1 MADVKSE
8 GGRWVVEF
16 QCLGVRVHRRCPPG
30 ATRADAVELAT
41 KIRREIF
48 EERDLGRS
56 PVVPLP
62 AAVEAWLR
70 ESVAGRKSE
79 RETRNHARALVDAID
94 GKFLTDIIAVADSY
108 RQSKLAAATI
118 NRRLSILK
126 AVAKFAHRKGWTPTN
141 LSSLIPML
149 PEHNARHVYLTP
161 KQIRG
166 LLKQMKEEPEARAF
180 AAIAVYTGM
189 RKGEILKLRR
199 DQIGADAIDLG
210 TNTKT
215 AAPRRIPIIAQVRP
229 FLRFVPFRP
238 ASATHYAST
247 FRAARAA
254 AGLAHVRYHDLRHTT
269 ASLMVQA
276 GVDLYTVGR
285 LLGHSAQATTARY
298 AHLADRGL
306 SRAMDTYSSALRA
319 GKAA

>member
-1 MADVKSE
+1 MAIKSE
-8 GGRWVVEF
+8 AGRWIVEF
-16 QCLGVRVHRRCPPG
+16 QCRGRRVHRRCPPG
-30 ATRADAVELAT
+30 TKREEAVELET
-41 KIRREIF
+41 RIRREIF
-48 EERDLGRS
+48 EQRDLGRS

-62 AAVEAWLR
+62 AAVELWLR

-94 GKFLTDIIAVADSY
+94 GKTLADLIAVADAY
-108 RQSKLAAATI
+108 RATKLAPATI
-118 NRRLSILK
+118 NRRLSVLK

-141 LSSLIPML
+141 LSALIPML

-166 LLKQMKEEPEARAF
+166 LLAKMKDEPAARAF

-189 RKGEILKLRR
+189 RKGEIMRLRK
-199 DQIGADAIDLG
+199 DQIGAKAIDLG

-215 AAPRRIPIIAQVRP
+215 GAPRRIPIIPQVKP
-229 FLRFVPFRP
+229 FLRFVPFGQCEAFYSRRYR
-238 ASATHYAST
+238 T
-247 FRAARAA
+247 ARALV
-254 AGLAHVRYHDLRHTT
+254 GLDHVHFHDLRHTT

-276 GVDLYTVGR
+276 GVDIYTVGR

-306 SRAMDTYSSALRA
+306 SSAMDTFSNALRG